1 MKKAIRYSLVVCL
14 FSWAV
19 MAVAHF
25 AFGIDP
31 QDKPV
36 GFSALATV
44 CMFFPMLTALVLQ
57 AIDKEKF
64 NHTGLVNF
72 KVRWSWL
79 VAWLL
84 PVVMTLACIL
94 VNGLM
99 PGVELQYN
107 AEQLISQQD
116 IPEDQ
121 QELVR
126 DALGKLPAW
135 VMALST
141 VFSGMIAGITI
152 NAVAAFG
159 EEYGWRCYLVEALSG
174 QKFWKA
180 ALFIGTVWGVWH
192 FPIILMGYNY
202 PNEPQ
207 WGALLMVVMCILLG
221 IIELYFVL
229 KTKSVIVAAIIHGTF
244 NAMAGMV
251 ILFTLGGNDFL
262 NGMTGLS
269 GFIVMAVTIL
279 CIWIYDKYVSKEN
292 ICSMTLG
299 EAVSRPEV
307 PSPAS
312 KKEAE

>member
-1 MKKAIRYSLVVCL
+1 MKKAIRYSVIVCL

-19 MAVAHF
+19 MATAHWG
-25 AFGIDP
+25 FGIDP
-31 QDKPV
+31 QDTPAKFTV
-36 GFSALATV
+36 LASV
-44 CMFFPMLTALVLQ
+44 CMFFPMITALVLQ
-57 AIDKEKF
+57 AIEKEKF

-72 KVRWSWL
+72 KVSWPWL

-84 PVVMTLACIL
+84 PVAMVLLCIPI
-94 VNGLM
+94 NGLM

-107 AEQLISQQD
+107 AEQLISQQN

-126 DALGKLPAW
+126 ESLGMLPAW
-135 VMALST
+135 VMVLST

-152 NAVAAFG
+152 NALVAFG
-159 EEYGWRCYLVEALSG
+159 EEYGWRCYLVDALREV
-174 QKFWKA
+174 KFWKA
-180 ALFIGTVWGVWH
+180 ALFIGIVWGLWH

-207 WGALLMVVMCILLG
+207 WGALLMVVMCVLLG

-229 KTKSVIVAAIIHGTF
+229 KTKSMIVAAIIHGTF

-262 NGMTGLS
+262 NGMTGLA
-269 GFIVMAVTIL
+269 GFIVMALVIVCL
-279 CIWIYDKYVSKEN
+279 WAYDKWISKEGVF
-292 ICSMTLG
+292 SRTLG
-299 EAVSRPEV
+299 ESLER
-307 PSPAS
+307 
-312 KKEAE
+312 